1 MSCATLFYHK
11 VQNQFNSYLQKSE
24 ENLSKR
30 ERAKHLHGASPCL
43 HNSYWTFP
51 TSDLC
56 LKTVLSKP
64 TEMQRN
70 TKIIT
75 STTKTTSIHKLQL
88 FQLIHSQQQRALVY
102 TDTLLHLY
110 NCSSGQRLELEAEFD
125 NKSFKKR
132 KSQLYLSLLC
142 HQSRKRQ
149 LCCHF
154 QISSYKNVIFCQ
166 KSLSWRNWKIIEY

>member
-1 MSCATLFYHK
+1 MTKCKISSIFILK
-11 VQNQFNSYLQKSE
+11 
-24 ENLSKR
+24 NLKKISQKR

-75 STTKTTSIHKLQL
+75 STTKTTSIHKLQP
-88 FQLIHSQQQRALVY
+88 FQRFHSQQKRVLVILKLCYTCTIVAL
-102 TDTLLHLY
+102 LF
-110 NCSSGQRLELEAEFD
+110 SGQRLKLEAEFD

-132 KSQLYLSLLC
+132 ENQLYLSLLC

-154 QISSYKNVIFCQ
+154 QISSDKNVLFCQ

>member
-1 MSCATLFYHK
+1 MSSETLFYHK
-11 VQNQFNSYLQKSE
+11 MQNQFNSYLQKSE

-75 STTKTTSIHKLQL
+75 STTKQQAFTNCNYPTFIHNKKVLSYTETLLQL
-88 FQLIHSQQQRALVY
+88 V
-102 TDTLLHLY
+102 HLQHY
-110 NCSSGQRLELEAEFD
+110 YSVVKDQN
-125 NKSFKKR
+125 
-132 KSQLYLSLLC
+132 
-142 HQSRKRQ
+142 KRQ
-149 LCCHF
+149 SLITKVSRRGKVSFTFRSFVIRVERDSCV
-154 QISSYKNVIFCQ
+154 VIF
-166 KSLSWRNWKIIEY
+166 KFPPTKMLFSARKVYHGEIGK

>member
-1 MSCATLFYHK
+1 MSLETLFYHK
-11 VQNQFNSYLQKSE
+11 MQNQFNSYLQKSE

-88 FQLIHSQQQRALVY
+88 FQLIHSQQQRVILK
-102 TDTLLHLY
+102 LCY
-110 NCSSGQRLELEAEFD
+110 NCTV
-125 NKSFKKR
+125 
-132 KSQLYLSLLC
+132 QLYIAVVKDQNQRQSLITKV
-142 HQSRKRQ
+142 SRRGKVSFTFRSFVIRVERDS
-149 LCCHF
+149 CV
-154 QISSYKNVIFCQ
+154 VIF
-166 KSLSWRNWKIIEY
+166 KFPPTKMLFSARKVYHGEIGK

>member
-1 MSCATLFYHK
+1 MSSETLFDHK
-11 VQNQFNSYLQKSE
+11 MQNSSIFIFK
-24 ENLSKR
+24 NLRKISQKR

-88 FQLIHSQQQRALVY
+88 FQLIHSQQQRVLVILKLCY
-102 TDTLLHLY
+102 TCTIVAVVKDQ
-110 NCSSGQRLELEAEFD
+110 NQRQSLIT
-125 NKSFKKR
+125 KVSRRGKVSFTFR
-132 KSQLYLSLLC
+132 SFVIRVERDSC
-142 HQSRKRQ
+142 V
-149 LCCHF
+149 
-154 QISSYKNVIFCQ
+154 VIF
-166 KSLSWRNWKIIEY
+166 KFPPTKMLFSARKVYHGEIGK

>member
-75 STTKTTSIHKLQL
+75 STTKTTSIHKL
-88 FQLIHSQQQRALVY
+88 FQLIHSQQQRVLVILKLCY
-102 TDTLLHLY
+102 TCTIVAVVKDQ
-110 NCSSGQRLELEAEFD
+110 NQRQSLIT
-125 NKSFKKR
+125 KVSRRGKVSFTFR
-132 KSQLYLSLLC
+132 SFVIRVERDSC
-142 HQSRKRQ
+142 V
-149 LCCHF
+149 
-154 QISSYKNVIFCQ
+154 VIF
-166 KSLSWRNWKIIEY
+166 KFPPTKMLFSARKVYHGEIGK